1 MDEILPDEV
10 LLGKAEIIER
20 CLARIEEVY
29 RGSED
34 KLETDFIIQD
44 SILLNIQRMCEA
56 SIDAAMH
63 IVRLQKLGIPKN
75 SRQAFT
81 LIAKAGVLD
90 AQLARHL
97 EAMVGFR
104 NIAVHNYTEID
115 MGIVRSIIEYRLSD
129 LKAFS
134 KLLLMYKFPSMQEE
148 DRNV

>member
-20 CLARIEEVY
+20 CLRRVDEVY
-29 RGSED
+29 RGSESE
-34 KLETDFIIQD
+34 LETNFTKQD

-63 IVRLQKLGIPKN
+63 MVRQHTLGIPRD

-81 LIAKAGVLD
+81 LLVNANLLD
-90 AQLARHL
+90 SQLGKHL

-104 NIAVHNYTEID
+104 NIAVHNYIEIN
-115 MGIVRSIIEYRLSD
+115 MAIVRNILDERMDDMKTFARL
-129 LKAFS
+129 LIKQGLPQV
-134 KLLLMYKFPSMQEE
+134 KE
-148 DRNV
+148 

>member
-1 MDEILPDEV
+1 MDEV

-20 CLARIEEVY
+20 CLQRIETVY
-29 RGSED
+29 RGSESE
-34 KLETDFIIQD
+34 LETNYTKQD

-63 IVRLQKLGIPKN
+63 MVRRHALGIPRD

-81 LIAKAGVLD
+81 MLVKANLLD
-90 AQLARHL
+90 HQLGKHL

-115 MGIVRSIIEYRLSD
+115 MAIVRNILSERLAD
-129 LKAFS
+129 MKTFAQ
-134 KLLLMYKFPSMQEE
+134 LLIKQSLPQE
-148 DRNV
+148 